1 MMANILTR
9 TFYLFSLMLCSVF
22 AMGQTLSGLITN
34 AKNEPLP
41 YVTIYCET
49 AKIGANSNVDGNFKL
64 KLPEGRHQLVFSSI
78 DYKAKRQEV
87 IIGAEPLEIKV
98 VLEEQNYQL
107 KEVEITTKNVDPAV
121 YIMRKVIGAA
131 PYYRRQVLKYNARVY
146 VKGTGK
152 VTHMPG
158 FIKSAFE
165 KSSKIEV
172 GKAYVTESVNEISFS
187 QPSTYRE
194 KVISLKSSMPFEEA
208 PQPMTMV
215 RGNIYNT
222 SYTEV
227 VSPLSPQAFS
237 VYDFKLEGSFYENGR
252 EINKIKIIPK
262 RKGSDVYEGY
272 LYVVEKLWCLH
283 SCVLV
288 SNSNNGTASVKISFK
303 QLPEEALVWL
313 PVTYDIEF
321 AGGFMGIKGSFRY
334 LCAVSNYKVVL
345 NPNIDHQWLMV
356 AAKETLAETNKPV
369 KLEVTKTKNQ
379 EKIEVLLSKQE
390 LSKREMLL
398 LASRMKRE
406 SEKETKQLAMV
417 NDSSELS
424 IDSLATQKDSSFWLA
439 ARPIPLLQEE
449 QASFEE
455 KKLNEGKERK
465 DSSGRKQNAA
475 KTSFSEIL
483 FAGDSFPYKN
493 GKRYFSLSSP
503 LQVIHINTVEG
514 IALEGQLSLGNTKD
528 KRWRY
533 IQSYRIPLFRA
544 IPQTQGE
551 FSYRFKPEKRGLL
564 ALKGGIWL
572 KDYNAQGITPLID
585 AFQLI
590 ALGNNFSKW
599 YMSEFVEAK
608 VNYELA
614 NGLTA
619 LATANYAHR
628 YGLENLDYFLQKEGE
643 RNYTN
648 NKPFPGNALANHE
661 SYQLSAAFEYRPF
674 QTFRMRN
681 NVKQYLKNS
690 WPLMKV
696 KYSMGMDKQLQFQ
709 KIEALILHDVNPWH
723 WVNVKYSLHAGKFLN
738 AGRMF
743 EPDRQYFMANQSF
756 VYNGEAFPRFQDLTY
771 YASSASDKF
780 LAFNTQLQFKRL
792 ALKHLPYLNLT
803 NWKEALYFNA
813 LQSDKQPLIYESGY
827 RLSEILGILS
837 LGVNYS
843 FFNGYNSALSFS
855 VQLKI

>member
-1 MMANILTR
+1 MMAAFLPRIL
-9 TFYLFSLMLCSVF
+9 FLYSLMLCSAF
-22 AMGQTLSGLITN
+22 AGGQSLSGIITN
-34 AKNEPLP
+34 GQNQPLP

-49 AKIGANSNVDGNFKL
+49 AKIGANSNVDGSFKL
-64 KLPEGRHQLVFSSI
+64 KLPQGRHKLIFSSI
-78 DYKAKRQEV
+78 DYKTKRLEVEIGSEPQELV
-87 IIGAEPLEIKV
+87 I

-107 KEVEITTKNVDPAV
+107 KEVSVTTKSIDPAV
-121 YIMRKVIGAA
+121 YIMRKAIGAA

-146 VKGTGK
+146 VKGTAK
-152 VTHMPG
+152 VTHMPSL
-158 FIKSAFE
+158 IKGAFE
-165 KSSKIEV
+165 ESSKIEV
-172 GKAYVTESVNEISFS
+172 GKAYVTESINEISFS

-194 KVISLKSSMPFEEA
+194 KVISLKSSMPFDEA

-237 VYDFKLEGSFYENGR
+237 VYNFKLEGSFYEGGR

-262 RKGSDVYEGY
+262 RKGTDVYEGY

-288 SNSNNGTASVKISFK
+288 SNSNNGTATVKISFK
-303 QLPEEALVWL
+303 QLPEEALVWM

-345 NPNIDHQWLMV
+345 NPNVDHQWLKV
-356 AAKETLAETNKPV
+356 AAKEAIENKEIAKPV
-369 KLEVTKTKNQ
+369 ATKTKNQ
-379 EKIEVLLSKQE
+379 EKIEALLSKQE

-406 SEKETKQLAMV
+406 SERETKQLAMV

-424 IDSLATQKDSSFWLA
+424 IDSLATQRDSSFWLA

-449 QASFEE
+449 QASFED
-455 KKLNEGKERK
+455 KKLNTNKDKK
-465 DSSGRKQNAA
+465 DSITKKHNSS

-483 FAGDSFPYKN
+483 FSGDSFPYKN
-493 GKRYFSLSSP
+493 GKYYFSVSSP
-503 LQVIHINTVEG
+503 CKVIHVNTVEG
-514 IALEGQLSLGNTKD
+514 LALEGQLSLGNTKD

-533 IQSYRIPLFRA
+533 TQSYRIPLFRA
-544 IPQTQGE
+544 IPQTQAE

-564 ALKGGIWL
+564 AIKGGIWL

-599 YMSEFVEAK
+599 YMSEFVETR
-608 VNYELA
+608 VNYELV
-614 NGLTA
+614 NGLSA
-619 LATANYAHR
+619 LASISYAHR
-628 YGLENLDYFLQKEGE
+628 YGLENLDYFLQREGE

-648 NKPFPGNALANHE
+648 NKPFPGDALVNHE
-661 SYQLSAAFEYRPF
+661 SYQLSAALEYRPF

-681 NVKQYLKNS
+681 NTKQYLKNN
-690 WPLMKV
+690 WPLLKV
-696 KYSMGMDKQLQFQ
+696 KYSLGMDKQLQFQ
-709 KIEALILHDVNPWH
+709 KVEAHILQDVNPWH
-723 WVNVKYSLHAGKFLN
+723 WVNLKYSIHVGKFLN
-738 AGRMF
+738 ASRLF

-756 VYNGEAFPRFQDLTY
+756 VYTGEAFPRFQDLTY
-771 YASSASDKF
+771 YSSAASNQF

-792 ALKHLPYLNLT
+792 LIKHLPYINLT
-803 NWKEALYFNA
+803 NWKEAIYFNA

-843 FFNGYNSALSFS
+843 FFNGYSSALSFRI
-855 VQLKI
+855 QLKI